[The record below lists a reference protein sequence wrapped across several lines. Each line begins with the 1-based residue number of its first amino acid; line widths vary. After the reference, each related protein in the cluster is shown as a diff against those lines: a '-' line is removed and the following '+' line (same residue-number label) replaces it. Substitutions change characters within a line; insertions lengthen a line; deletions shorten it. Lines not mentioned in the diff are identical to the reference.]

1 MVIIILED
9 AVGAKRNNSFSIH
22 HGEYLMKIIIIGA
35 TGTIGRAVV
44 DLLSPDHDIVKVG
57 FRGGD
62 FQVDLASKDS
72 IHKLLQDVGKFD
84 ALVSTAGLAKFG
96 NLDDL
101 DDEDYLLGLTN
112 KLMGQ
117 VNLVRVG
124 QELINDNGSFTLT
137 SGVLSQDPM
146 PGSSSISMV
155 NAGIE
160 GFVRAAALETQRGIR
175 VNAVSPIW
183 VKETLEAMGKDS
195 SEGMPSEQVAL
206 AYKESV
212 EGNRSGEVLDV
223 RHFA

>member
-1 MVIIILED
+1 
-9 AVGAKRNNSFSIH
+9 
-22 HGEYLMKIIIIGA
+22 MKIIIIGA
-35 TGTIGRAVV
+35 TGTIGRSVV
-44 DLLSPDHDIVKVG
+44 DLLAPGHDIVKVG
-57 FRGGD
+57 FKGGD
-62 FQVDLASKDS
+62 FQVDIASKDS
-72 IHKLLQDVGKFD
+72 IRKLFEDVGDFD
-84 ALVSTAGLAKFG
+84 SVVSAAGLATFG
-96 NLDDL
+96 SLDELGDK
-101 DDEDYLLGLTN
+101 DYMLGLAN

-124 QELINDNGSFTLT
+124 RKYINDNGSFTLT
-137 SGVLSQDPM
+137 SGVLSQNPM

-183 VKETLEAMGKDS
+183 VKETLEALGMDI
-195 SEGMPSEQVAL
+195 SEGMPAKQVAL

-212 EGNRSGEVLDV
+212 EGQRNGEVLDV